1 MSSSIYELGV
11 FLPSQQFH
19 FIPFD
24 FNNLNL
30 SHLKFGSNLNLM
42 IFLSQNVGE
51 DVMMGSLMSSIGAS
65 FVHLRIG
72 SLPAFLPIPLHSL
85 QLGLLKRDQE
95 WLRELSW
102 DQSWKNFVGQTTKSN
117 LISSNLISQHY
128 TEPEDMYQ
136 LHSSSQR
143 VIHKICCCAA
153 GPKFDC
159 LYKIHNFLL
168 YCNKTWPIIHEQVIL
183 TQFNDNRT
191 KNVDFF

>member
-1 MSSSIYELGV
+1 MSSIGASFVHLRIGSPPAFLSIPLKS
-11 FLPSQQFH
+11 LQFCIQN
-19 FIPFD
+19 FS
-24 FNNLNL
+24 NLII
-30 SHLKFGSNLNLM
+30 GSNLNLM

-102 DQSWKNFVGQTTKSN
+102 DQSWKNFIGQTTNSN
-117 LISSNLISQHY
+117 LITSKLISQHY

-136 LHSSSQR
+136 LHSLSQR
-143 VIHKICCCAA
+143 VMHKICCCA
-153 GPKFDC
+153 
-159 LYKIHNFLL
+159 
-168 YCNKTWPIIHEQVIL
+168 
-183 TQFNDNRT
+183 
-191 KNVDFF
+191 